1 MSDTSPSPERVHGSA
16 EQFPGRPLR
25 VAGWTIRPNLVMAP
39 LAGLTDPYF
48 RAVIRR
54 LGGCGLIVTEMV
66 SSEALTRGHD
76 RELRKMRL
84 RHDESP
90 LSVQLIGG
98 NADRMATAAAMAE
111 DAGADFVDVNMGCPV
126 RKVVKGNAGAALMR
140 DAGVAR
146 QLLTKMKKAIRVP
159 LTVKIRAGWKHEE
172 GSALEMARLAEDCGA
187 AAIAVHPR
195 SRAQAFRGTADW
207 NVIAQVRAGVSIP
220 VIGNGDVRTVEDA
233 DRMEKETGCHGVMIG
248 RGALLNPF
256 IFNQI
261 VDHRSRGTYRWLEPA
276 EIRGIILE
284 QFHAILAGEDEKNA
298 MHKMRTFAGW
308 YSRGVPGG
316 AELRRRINHIRDPK
330 AFIEAV
336 EATLSGGDLDL
347 DPRRGPAYNVEKGL
361 RVDPD
366 TREIASRKV
375 RAQCAGH
382 MQRRSSGHVQ
392 PPVDSSRSG

>member
-1 MSDTSPSPERVHGSA
+1 VNDTSPAPEKVHGSE
-16 EQFPGRPLR
+16 EQFPGPPLE
-25 VAGWTIRPNLVMAP
+25 VGGWTIRPNLVMAP

-66 SSEALTRGHD
+66 SSEALTRGHGS
-76 RELRKMRL
+76 ELRKMRL

-98 NADRMATAAAMAE
+98 NPARMGDAAAMAE

-140 DAGVAR
+140 DPGRAR
-146 QLLTKMKKAIRVP
+146 ELLTKMKKSISIP
-159 LTVKIRAGWKHEE
+159 LTVKIRAGWKNGE
-172 GSALEMARLAEDCGA
+172 GSAVEMARLAEDCGA
-187 AAIAVHPR
+187 AAVAVHPR
-195 SRAQAFRGTADW
+195 SRAQAFRGAADW
-207 NVIAQVRAGVSIP
+207 SVISEVRAGVTIP

-233 DRMEKETGCHGVMIG
+233 NRMEKETGCHGVMIG

-261 VDHRSRGTYRWLEPA
+261 VDQRSHGAYRWLEPA
-276 EIRGIILE
+276 EIRKIILE
-284 QFHAILAGEDEKNA
+284 QFHAILAGEDEKNS

-316 AELRRRINHIRDPK
+316 AELRRRINHIRDPR
-330 AFIEAV
+330 AFIETV
-336 EATLSGGDLDL
+336 ETTLRGGDLNL
-347 DPRRGPAYNVEKGL
+347 DPREGASYNVLKGL

-366 TREIASRKV
+366 TGKTNNREGSRPERGPHAEMESRTCPTAS
-375 RAQCAGH
+375 
-382 MQRRSSGHVQ
+382 
-392 PPVDSSRSG
+392 